1 MNFADALIHPIAR
14 ALPRARHETPQTR
27 NARTADDE
35 LRERL
40 LARLAA
46 EASWRTD
53 VMNVFVHDG
62 VATLQGLF
70 DRAADRTA
78 SAAIARAMPGV
89 RRVDD
94 RRIRAREWQA
104 MA

>member
-1 MNFADALIHPIAR
+1 MNFVDALIHPTAFVS
-14 ALPRARHETPQTR
+14 PRARHETREP
-27 NARTADDE
+27 RTAQTGDNA

-40 LARLAA
+40 LERLAA

-53 VMNVFVHDG
+53 VTNVFVCDG
-62 VATLQGLF
+62 VVTLQGLF
-70 DRAADRTA
+70 ERAADRSA

-89 RRVDD
+89 RRVED